1 MVFVFSDVIGC
12 DGVLTTVLLE
22 ESAVT
27 TGAVSQVLSASVG
40 CNCSNGQRLHPRRC
54 TYNWRNSHCGQ
65 YLCLCASKNWMHD
78 CRRYVFDCYVA

>member
-1 MVFVFSDVIGC
+1 MFVFSDVIGC

-40 CNCSNGQRLHPRRC
+40 QRLHPRRC
-54 TYNWRNSHCGQ
+54 TYNWRDSHCGQ
-65 YLCLCASKNWMHD
+65 YLCPCASKNGMHD
-78 CRRYVFDCYVA
+78 CRRHVFDCYVA